1 MPLKL
6 IECVLPWLVGSLSEE
21 EARSF
26 LQNIYMAGS
35 VLIVSLDFLLL
46 FFISNSF
53 LLGSSCFILC
63 QFLTSRVI

>member
-46 FFISNSF
+46 FISNSF
-53 LLGSSCFILC
+53 LLGPSCFILC

>member
-46 FFISNSF
+46 FLSQIPFCWVLLVSYCVSF
-53 LLGSSCFILC
+53 
-63 QFLTSRVI
+63 